1 MRRLPIG
8 IQTFSEIRTDNYF
21 YVDKTKEAYEVIN
34 QYKYVFLS
42 RPRRF
47 GKSLFLDTLK
57 CIFEGRK
64 ELFEGLYIYDKWNW
78 EEKYP
83 VIHLSFSGELRKDK
97 DLIETIMCIL
107 SENYE
112 TLGLLKNENLNYSN
126 YFRKLIIEAHRKYQQ
141 KVVILIDEY
150 DKPIL
155 DNITNIERAKEA
167 RETLKSLY
175 SVIKDLDEYIRF
187 VFLTGVSKFSKTG
200 IFSGLN
206 QLVDVTLDEKYGN
219 ICGYRQED
227 VEELLNEY
235 NANVDL
241 EEVKKWYNGYYWLKD
256 KLYNPFDILLFISKN
271 YKFSN
276 YWFKSGTPTFLV
288 ELVEKKPYY
297 LPDLENIRVD
307 ELLLEKYDVDKII
320 FPVLLFQAG
329 YLTIEREELIGN
341 KITYKLRIPNLE
353 VGSSLM
359 DALLDLYQKDVT
371 EKSKLQNETIL
382 ALERGDLETF
392 RKQLEVL
399 FSSIPYENYTNNKMN
414 EYEGFYAAVVYT
426 FLYSLAFPVIAEDT
440 TNKDSIDLTVVL
452 DDKIYIFEFKVKGEN
467 PLEQIKEKK
476 YYEKY
481 LNQGKDIFLTGI
493 VFDTG
498 TKNISKIERE
508 KISI

>member
-1 MRRLPIG
+1 MRSLPIG
-8 IQTFSEIRTDNYF
+8 IQTFEKIRTGNYF
-21 YVDKTKEAYEVIN
+21 YVDKTKEAYELIT
-34 QYKYVFLS
+34 QYEYVFLS

-57 CIFEGRK
+57 CIFQGRK

-78 EEKYP
+78 EEKHP
-83 VIHLSFSGELRKDK
+83 VIYICWDGVLDSMDGIKEKLNIILLNNQERLDVKCEEGFTPSGCFER
-97 DLIETIMCIL
+97 LIKKT
-107 SENYE
+107 YD
-112 TLGLLKNENLNYSN
+112 
-126 YFRKLIIEAHRKYQQ
+126 KYQKQ
-141 KVVILIDEY
+141 VVILVDEY

-155 DNITNIERAKEA
+155 DNITNNELSRQA
-167 RETLKSLY
+167 REYLRGVY
-175 SVIKDLDEYIRF
+175 SIIKGNSQYIRF

-206 QLVDVTLDEKYGN
+206 QLVDITLDEKYGN

-307 ELLLEKYDVDKII
+307 ELLLERYDVDKII

-426 FLYSLAFPVIAEDT
+426 FIYSLAFPVIAEDT
-440 TNKDSIDLTVVL
+440 TNKGRIDLTVVL

-467 PLEQIKEKK
+467 PLEQIKERK

-481 LNQGKDIFLTGI
+481 LNQGKEIYLVGIKFDHENRNIKDI
-493 VFDTG
+493 VW
-498 TKNISKIERE
+498 E
-508 KISI
+508 KIS